1 MLAKNSGSNRASR
14 KALEA
19 QRLRLPTSPLND
31 GVTGWRTKVSGTLTR
46 ERVITS
52 AEESLQR
59 LGVDVIDLFQLHVFD
74 DSTPVDETLA
84 ALDTLVEQGKVKH
97 IGCSNWGAWQMA
109 HALVRSASEG
119 GPRMESVQPPYNLV
133 QREIEADLLPLCR
146 DQQVGVLSYSPLG
159 AGFLTGKYRVGQ
171 DIPSGTRID
180 VMPGHQ
186 PIYFHDTGWAA
197 LGRLDAAAAETGRS
211 LVDLALSWVLAQD
224 GVTSVLSGCRKL
236 SRVDQAFEGRKTRLG
251 RSFPVAAGRV
261 VLLVNRLKPFERA
274 LHPRRRRGPTCA
286 ARRVGGSAP
295 APRAPRPRAPAVPR
309 RRPRAPAAP
318 KSKRKK

>member
-1 MLAKNSGSNRASR
+1 VEYRPLGQTGLEVSSIGLGCVTFGREIDKATSFEVLDH
-14 KALEA
+14 ALERGINLLDTA
-19 QRLRLPTSPLND
+19 EAYAAGESERVVGEWMADR
-31 GVTGWRTKVSGTLTR
+31 GVRDRVVLATKVSGTLTR

-171 DIPSGTRID
+171 DIPSGTRFD

-186 PIYFHDTGWAA
+186 PIYFHETGWAA

-211 LVDLALSWVLAQD
+211 LVDLALSWAIAQD
-224 GVTSVLSGCRKL
+224 GVTSVLIGCRKL
-236 SRVDQAFEGRKTRLG
+236 SHVDQAFEAEATGL
-251 RSFPVAAGRV
+251 SPELAAQ
-261 VLLVNRLKPFERA
+261 L
-274 LHPRRRRGPTCA
+274 
-286 ARRVGGSAP
+286 SADP
-295 APRAPRPRAPAVPR
+295 EPIED
-309 RRPRAPAAP
+309 
-318 KSKRKK
+318 